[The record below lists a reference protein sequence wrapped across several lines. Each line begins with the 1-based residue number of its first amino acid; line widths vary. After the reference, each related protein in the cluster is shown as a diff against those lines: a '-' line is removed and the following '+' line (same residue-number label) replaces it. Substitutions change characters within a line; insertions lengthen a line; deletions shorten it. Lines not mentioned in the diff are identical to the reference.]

1 MPTTAEV
8 PRSRVQSVAVGG
20 QRLRIAITSG
30 PNGPGRE
37 PRIPLLMH
45 RLIRGSRLH
54 VYPGGHLGLLTE
66 AAGLAPVVD
75 GFLSGP

>member
-1 MPTTAEV
+1 
-8 PRSRVQSVAVGG
+8 VANA
-20 QRLRIAITSG
+20 R
-30 PNGPGRE
+30 
-37 PRIPLLMH
+37 LMH